1 MRLLG
6 VFSRWSPLLFLAGAT
21 LVFGQEPTPSP
32 APSPSPAPQEQPPA
46 PPPTQPPTQPPA
58 QPPADKPPAEP
69 TPAEAAPAEE
79 PPKGKM
85 PFGLYLEAGIGAYDP
100 DTIDA
105 SIQTLSTHLA
115 SNQFELDEEQYSR
128 VAIGWKLSRERG
140 EFRLIF
146 NGYSEDSYKLESVG
160 RLSAAQ
166 NLQNPQNPLW
176 TDNVVTPLVWW
187 NVVAE
192 NGHLSTTRTPPVWDS
207 TTDDANG
214 NALVDEG
221 EQRYT
226 GADVDFDTGTFANM
240 QNRAQTYDIVFGNVW
255 GPRRFQGRWFGG
267 FRYFLYEGNIPA
279 GAWLTTPPVGGGY
292 TDGALIDL
300 LSFRQE
306 SRGVGPTGLLEARF
320 NFFDQVLQFYLNG
333 QASFV
338 VTDIE
343 FDSGRFVTL
352 VDSGTGLVIPVDA
365 QLNENQTKSTWH
377 TGAEAGVRVRVLP
390 GLNVEASYGVVG
402 LLDAI
407 MLPTTIRIPGSLQE
421 SEQGTS
427 AIYNTQ
433 DYVLQG
439 WRGGISYQ
447 F

>member
-6 VFSRWSPLLFLAGAT
+6 VFSRWSPLLFLTGAT
-21 LVFGQEPTPSP
+21 LVFGQDPSPTP

-46 PPPTQPPTQPPA
+46 PPPAQPA
-58 QPPADKPPAEP
+58 QPPTDKPPAEP
-69 TPAEAAPAEE
+69 SPAEAAPAEE

-85 PFGLYLEAGIGAYDP
+85 PFGLYVEAGYGAYDP
-100 DTIDA
+100 DTIDS
-105 SIQTLSTHLA
+105 SIQTLSTHVA

-128 VAIGWKLSRERG
+128 AAIGWKLPRERG

-146 NGYSEDSYKLESVG
+146 NGYSEDGYKLDSVG
-160 RLSAAQ
+160 LLSAAM
-166 NLQNPQNPLW
+166 NPEDPQNPIH
-176 TDNVVTPLVWW
+176 TSNVISPVEWW
-187 NVVAE
+187 HVVAE
-192 NGHLSTTRTPPVWDS
+192 NGQVSATRTPPQWVAS
-207 TTDDANG
+207 DDANG
-214 NALVDEG
+214 NNLIEPNEV
-221 EQRYT
+221 RY
-226 GADVDFDTGTFANM
+226 VGTDIDLNTTTFVGM
-240 QNRAQTYDIVFGNVW
+240 QNRAQTYDLVFGNVW

-267 FRYFLYEGNIPA
+267 FRYFLYDGNIPA
-279 GAWLTTPPVGGGY
+279 GAWLTTPPVGAGY
-292 TDGALIDL
+292 TEGALLDIL
-300 LSFRQE
+300 NFRQE
-306 SRGVGPTGLLEARF
+306 TRGMGPTGLMEARF
-320 NFFDQVLQFYLNG
+320 NFFDQVLQLYLNG

-338 VTDIE
+338 VTQIE

-352 VDSGTGLVIPVDA
+352 VEDGSIVVPIDS
-365 QLNENQTKSTWH
+365 QLNESQTKSTWH
-377 TGAEAGVRVRVLP
+377 TGAETGIRVRVLP
-390 GLNVEASYGVVG
+390 GLTIEASYGVVG

-407 MLPTTIRIPGSLQE
+407 VLPTTIRIPQSLQE